1 MKIYTIGFTKKS
13 AREFFEALEGVDA
26 QHLADIRLNNT
37 SQLAGFTKKRD
48 LEFFTERLT
57 GLTYVEVPVLAPSK
71 PIFDSYKADDNWD
84 RYESDYIQLLEERRV
99 EETLDLDIFLGGV
112 VLLCTEPTPKWCH
125 RRLAAAYLTEHLFEG
140 AKTIHL

>member
-1 MKIYTIGFTKKS
+1 MNIYTIGFTKKS

-57 GLTYVEVPVLAPSK
+57 GLTYVEVPLLAPSK
-71 PIFDSYKADDNWD
+71 PIFDSYKDDGDWD
-84 RYESDYIQLLEERRV
+84 RYEADYIHLLEDRRL
-99 EETLDLDIFLGGV
+99 EETLDSDTLLGGV
-112 VLLCTEPTPKWCH
+112 VLLCTEPTPERCH
-125 RRLAAAYLTEHLFEG
+125 RRLAAEYLTEHLFEG

>member
-1 MKIYTIGFTKKS
+1 MNIYTIGFTKKS

-57 GLTYVEVPVLAPSK
+57 GLTYVEVPLLAPSK
-71 PIFDSYKADDNWD
+71 PIFDSYKDDGDWD
-84 RYESDYIQLLEERRV
+84 RYAVEYVQLLEERRL
-99 EETLDLDIFLGGV
+99 EDTIDRDSFLEGV
-112 VLLCTEPTPKWCH
+112 VLLCTEPTPERCH
-125 RRLAAAYLTEHLFEG
+125 RRLAAEYLTEHLFEG